1 MVNQFK
7 KEPFMNRLKDTGFL
21 LKNSFTVVGKDKDI
35 IKPTIKMIIFS
46 LLILIFIPLSVFLI
60 YTGNFALFGI
70 ALLVFTLIIMVP
82 WRFFYDVNQKAT
94 QGWIV
99 YNTISGRDINCKDA
113 YNHIKSEKGKL
124 RLIAIVDIIIK
135 YAKSQRGNRKGVLGI
150 IIGLFLSFLAE
161 VWDLL
166 SHYMLPAV
174 VIEQKSL
181 KEIIPN
187 IKRLAN
193 NVPATLMGVFGI
205 DFVGNVVRTLAFPIY
220 LFFILISIGIG
231 ALLSEVLW
239 RTEITIGG
247 LSFSWAPL
255 AIIIYLLII
264 INMIIG
270 KLVDSVK
277 VIYFTIFYTSIMRP
291 MEISED
297 MRDELTKYLL
307 MDKSSFS
314 EKSPSQ
320 APLKKDKVEK
330 EDPYIIKLADYF
342 QNYINQGYSAEEIK
356 DFLISKGYDKSDID
370 SALNYLMRNK

>member
-1 MVNQFK
+1 M
-7 KEPFMNRLKDTGFL
+7 
-21 LKNSFTVVGKDKDI
+21 VGKDKDI

-46 LLILIFIPLSVFLI
+46 LLIWIFIPLSIFFI
-60 YTGNFALFGI
+60 YTGNLVIPGV
-70 ALLVFTLIIMVP
+70 LLIVFTLIIMFP
-82 WRFFYDVNQKAT
+82 WRFFFDVRQKAA

-99 YNTISGRDINCKDA
+99 YNTISGKDINCRDA

-124 RLIAIVDIIIK
+124 RVIAIVDIIIK
-135 YAKSQRGNRKGVLGI
+135 YAKSQRGNRKGILGI
-150 IIGLFLSFLAE
+150 IISLFLSFLAE

-181 KEIIPN
+181 KEIVPN
-187 IKRLAN
+187 IKQLAN

-205 DFVGNVVRTLAFPIY
+205 DFVGNVVRTLIFPIY

-231 ALLSEVLW
+231 ALLSGVLW
-239 RTEITIGG
+239 KTEITIGG
-247 LSFSWAPL
+247 LSFSWIPL

-264 INMIIG
+264 INIIIG
-270 KLVDSVK
+270 KLIESVK

-307 MDKSSFS
+307 MDKSGSFS
-314 EKSPSQ
+314 GKSSSQ
-320 APLKKDKVEK
+320 APLKKDEVEK
-330 EDPYIIKLADYF
+330 EDPYIVKLADYF
-342 QNYINQGYSAEEIK
+342 KNYINQGYSTEEIK
-356 DFLISKGYDKSDID
+356 DFLISKGYAKSDIN
-370 SALNYLMRNK
+370 SALNYLMKDK